1 MQNSKTYA
9 ALAIAAA
16 LGLAALATPASA
28 HWYRGGVPYW
38 GGYHGGWHTA
48 WNRPLGYRHW
58 GYGYGHGY
66 GYGYGRGY
74 GCGYGCGYG
83 GYAAYTYTVPAV
95 TYVPTYEMVP
105 AVTGYNYGCGCGW

>member
-16 LGLAALATPASA
+16 LGLAAVATPASA

-48 WNRPLGYRHW
+48 WNRPWGYRHL
-58 GYGYGHGY
+58 GY

-83 GYAAYTYTVPAV
+83 GYAAYTYAVPAV

-105 AVTGYNYGCGCGW
+105 AVTGYSYGCGCGW